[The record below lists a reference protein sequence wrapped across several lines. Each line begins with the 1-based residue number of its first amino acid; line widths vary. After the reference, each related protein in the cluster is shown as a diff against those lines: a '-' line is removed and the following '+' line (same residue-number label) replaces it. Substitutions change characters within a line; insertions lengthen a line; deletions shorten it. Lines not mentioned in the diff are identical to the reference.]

1 MMPTEGSNE
10 TLKAKKKYK
19 PPQLG
24 QLLIDVTQ
32 PYIFYEAIQGKKKGS
47 RFWSKI
53 MKISF

>member
-32 PYIFYEAIQGKKKGS
+32 PYIFYEAIEGKKKGS